1 MNRQSA
7 IAVIAARGGSKRL
20 PGKNALVLGEHPL
33 IAHSILY
40 AQRFPQI
47 IDSIVVTTDDEEL
60 ASISHS
66 YGAEVLLRPADLA
79 GDHEPVITALQ
90 HVLENVT
97 ENYENLILLQP
108 TNPLRPNNLLMEAF
122 TVFLENNVDSLM
134 TVSKFEAKYGELLEN
149 LFVPSNYTMGQRSQ
163 DLKPIYREN
172 GLLYIA
178 KSTEI
183 KAGSILSKNNY
194 AFVTETAFD
203 TIDIDTKIDFLLA
216 EVLLKK
222 YKSEL

>member
-1 MNRQSA
+1 MSDRSN

-20 PGKNALVLGEHPL
+20 PGKNTRVLGEHPL

-60 ASISHS
+60 ASISHT
-66 YGAEVLLRPADLA
+66 YGAEVLLRPAALA

-90 HVLENVT
+90 RVLENVT
-97 ENYENLILLQP
+97 KNCDNLILLQP

-122 TVFLENNVDSLM
+122 TVFSENNVDSLM
-134 TVSKFEAKYGELLEN
+134 TVSKFEAKYGELIEN
-149 LFVPSNYTMGQRSQ
+149 LFVPLNYTMGQRSQ
-163 DLKPIYREN
+163 DLKSIYREN
-172 GLLYIA
+172 GLLYIT
-178 KSTEI
+178 KCEEI
-183 KAGSILSKNNY
+183 KAGTILSKNNY

-222 YKSEL
+222 YKNIL